1 MYDDVKSVFRE
12 YFIQYFFAENFE
24 EFIIQDNDI
33 YWIGWGSTLAIN
45 DHYVDFETIKDI
57 IEHSIPLNTYFDW
70 YDYALDNEYIN
81 LMSYVN
87 IRQSGTHEDFVKFQ
101 EEQDRMRNS
110 PEFKEKLERQLK
122 QMKDDFIK
130 NIS

>member
-1 MYDDVKSVFRE
+1 
-12 YFIQYFFAENFE
+12 
-24 EFIIQDNDI
+24 
-33 YWIGWGSTLAIN
+33 
-45 DHYVDFETIKDI
+45 
-57 IEHSIPLNTYFDW
+57 
-70 YDYALDNEYIN
+70 
-81 LMSYVN
+81 MSYVN